1 MFRSACHDPSDDAV
15 LVILLHV
22 YGGCNEHNE
31 VFIVCS
37 NRQVGEVHQLLLGEG
52 GVPPWWDFRTVIN
65 RDCGETSVSWV
76 QFH

>member
-31 VFIVCS
+31 VFIVGS
-37 NRQVGEVHQLLLGEG
+37 NRRVGEVHPLLRGEG
-52 GVPPWWDFRTVIN
+52 GIPPW
-65 RDCGETSVSWV
+65 
-76 QFH
+76 

>member
-1 MFRSACHDPSDDAV
+1 MFRSACHDPSDDLA

-37 NRQVGEVHQLLLGEG
+37 NRHVGEV
-52 GVPPWWDFRTVIN
+52 D
-65 RDCGETSVSWV
+65 
-76 QFH
+76 

>member
-1 MFRSACHDPSDDAV
+1 MCKTSGGGVLRFSGVTTFRSACHDPSDDAA

-37 NRQVGEVHQLLLGEG
+37 NRHVGEDPQLLLGQGVFLLG
-52 GVPPWWDFRTVIN
+52 GIL
-65 RDCGETSVSWV
+65 G
-76 QFH
+76 Q